1 MGTPD
6 TPPADQAVRDAVVAE
21 STRSVSVDA
30 SAGTGK
36 TTLMTARV
44 IRLATELR
52 SLLPVAVLTFGEAA
66 AAELR
71 RRIRRAVMS
80 LGDRDLS
87 RRLLVQLPGASI
99 TTIHAFASSMLRE
112 YTHLTGID
120 PSFDTLEQAFPPPRL
135 ARLWEEHL
143 EEPGELAAECGDLS
157 YSVAD
162 LPGAALRL
170 AASPLPLEP
179 ATLLDGRPDV
189 RTLLLERI
197 AELRLLASGGPPG
210 DTLTQRLPGF
220 LDAASDWTVRFPAGG
235 APPGVDLRAGSPKA
249 WGGALPTVRQAA
261 GSLRDL
267 LASAE
272 LLERYSGI
280 VLPFASRLRRA
291 RLEDRASLSFDEML
305 SRFAGALESSPGL
318 RGALERRFAHVLV
331 DEYQDTSADQ
341 ARIFRLMLGGP
352 GGYRRGSI
360 TIVGDPK
367 QSIYGWRQADLEAY
381 REERS
386 AFSEPDAMSAEIS
399 VCFRATRSVIA
410 FVNALGPALF
420 DGSSPFDCGYSEFSP
435 APGAAQGSP
444 PLLALVGDKGDDGR
458 VLPAEVVRA
467 RAAAWIASHLAGR
480 HDGGDAWDRW
490 AVLLRGGQAA
500 GALLSALHDRGIPFS
515 ATVGRDFKSRP
526 ETGDLRRMLALLLD
540 PGDRLSLFHVL
551 RSPFFGIDDRSLTE
565 AALAGLDSFLRP
577 PAGAPDCIT
586 EACGALASLRRSA
599 SSMPPAEFLRF
610 LLDRTPLTRVVAAS
624 GYEAERRLGNLRYVL
639 ERCMRGSFANLA
651 ALRDSLADL
660 GGERLE
666 EPSTVSMKD
675 RVTVT
680 TIHKAKGLTFD
691 NVIVLPPL
699 TDRAGPVRE
708 DLLLD
713 GRRGRAGVRLGGAR
727 SPSWEDLKVIE
738 AEKRL
743 AEERRLLYVA
753 LTRSAGELVMVHPE
767 RIWLSGGSGAKSMD
781 ALLSH
786 AIRSIGD
793 DGLYRV
799 VGPVAPPEARPRA
812 PAHAGPVRDGDRV
825 EPPVVELDIPDPAGR
840 AAADLGTA
848 VHMLL
853 EKIDFAD
860 PGGWLSRSLPAA
872 RLPRGVDAERAS
884 RLALS
889 FFSLGL
895 PFDPAA
901 CAIVGREYP
910 YLSRNA
916 AGAMEARYVDLLADD
931 GSRLH
936 AVDYKTDDV
945 TAGEV
950 PARAAIYA
958 PRQREYGGDLAS
970 ALGRPVSVWLAFL
983 APGVLFHVSDHSP

>member
-1 MGTPD
+1 MRTPD
-6 TPPADQAVRDAVVAE
+6 APPADQAVRDAVVAE
-21 STRSVSVDA
+21 SLRSVSVDA

-44 IRLATELR
+44 VRLATELR

-80 LGDRDLS
+80 LEDRELS
-87 RRLLVQLPGASI
+87 HRLLVQLPGASI

-143 EEPGELAAECGDLS
+143 EEAGGLAAECGELF
-157 YSVAD
+157 YSVPD

-189 RTLLLERI
+189 RTLLRERI
-197 AELRLLASGGPPG
+197 AELRLLAAQGPAGDALRDRLSRFLDASSDWTGRFPSGGP
-210 DTLTQRLPGF
+210 
-220 LDAASDWTVRFPAGG
+220 
-235 APPGVDLRAGSPKA
+235 PPGVDLRAGSQKA
-249 WGGALPTVRQAA
+249 WGGAREAVRQSA

-267 LASAE
+267 LASAA
-272 LLERYSGI
+272 LLEQYTRM

-305 SRFAGALESSPGL
+305 SRFAGALESSPVL
-318 RGALERRFAHVLV
+318 RRALERRFAHVLV

-352 GGYRRGSI
+352 EGYRRGSI

-381 REERS
+381 RDERE
-386 AFSEPDAMSAEIS
+386 AFVEPAAMSAEIN

-420 DGSSPFDCGYSEFSP
+420 DGSSRFDCGYSEFSP

-444 PLLALVGDKGDDGR
+444 PLLALVGDTDEAGR
-458 VLPAEVVRA
+458 TLPAETVRA
-467 RAAAWIASHLAGR
+467 RAASWIASHLAGR
-480 HDGGDAWDRW
+480 HAGGDAWDGW

-500 GALLSALHDRGIPFS
+500 GALLQALHDRGIPFS
-515 ATVGRDFKSRP
+515 ATVGRDFTARP

-540 PGDRLSLFHVL
+540 PGDRHSLFHVL

-565 AALAGLDSFLRP
+565 ASLAGFDSFLRP
-577 PAGAPDCIT
+577 PAGAPDCVR
-586 EACGALASLRRSA
+586 EACGALASLRRAA
-599 SSMPPAEFLRF
+599 SSMPPAEFVRF
-610 LLDRTPLTRVVAAS
+610 LLDRTALTRVVAAS
-624 GYEAERRLGNLRYVL
+624 DHEVDRRLGNLRYVL
-639 ERCMRGSFANLA
+639 ERCMKGSSGNLA
-651 ALRDSLADL
+651 ELRDSLAAL

-699 TDRAGPVRE
+699 SDRAGSSRE
-708 DLLLD
+708 GLVLD
-713 GRRGRAGVRLGGAR
+713 CRRGRAAARLGEGR
-727 SPSWEDLKVIE
+727 SPSWEELRLVE

-767 RIWLSGGSGAKSMD
+767 SVWRSRGEVPKTMD
-781 ALLSH
+781 SLLAH

-793 DGLYRV
+793 EGLYRT
-799 VGPVAPPEARPRA
+799 VGPVAPAAVRPPGA
-812 PAHAGPVRDGDRV
+812 AQAGRVFDGGGF
-825 EPPVVELDIPDPAGR
+825 EPPERELDIPDPEGR

-853 EKIDFAD
+853 EKMDFRD
-860 PGGWLSRSLPAA
+860 PRGWLARSMPLA

-889 FFSLGL
+889 LFSMNL

-901 CAIVGREYP
+901 CTIVGREYP
-910 YLSRNA
+910 YLSR
-916 AGAMEARYVDLLADD
+916 GASGVMEARYVDLLADD
-931 GSRLH
+931 GERLH
-936 AVDYKTDDV
+936 ALDYKTDDV
-945 TAGEV
+945 DADGVPGRTAV
-950 PARAAIYA
+950 YA
-958 PRQREYGGDLAS
+958 PRQGEYGRDLAE

-983 APGVLFHVSDHSP
+983 APGVLIRVSDHSP